1 MLLRNFIRI
10 NATRTLTVSSALLGA
25 TVASAQTL
33 DEVKVQGGRI
43 EQRQFDTPA
52 SVQVIDEATIRSTG
66 AQVNLSDTLGRVP
79 GVVSLNRN
87 NYAQDVQIS
96 IRGFGARAPFGL
108 RGIRLITDGIPATIP
123 DGQGQ
128 ATTAS
133 LTSASRIEVLTGP
146 LAQLYGNSSGGVIQ
160 TFTREAGATPEAS
173 TQIFAGTY
181 GLTRTD
187 WQVSGRAGA
196 VGIVADYSNFGIE
209 GYRVNSAAQRKQL
222 NTVMTVDV
230 KEDTK
235 ARIILNSFDMPYAKD
250 PLGLTIDE
258 FNQDA
263 SKAGSGAE
271 RFLARK
277 AVAQNQLGAV
287 LEHKVN
293 KDLELMARVYTG
305 DRQNM
310 GYQVG
315 TLTNNVWTAT
325 GVWTGLNRNFYGTGL
340 QAKGRSSFA
349 DGSGMDWV
357 IGMDYDSSK
366 ELRRGGTTLNGQQTA
381 ASNDTRNELNKAMN
395 RDFFAQL
402 NWHFNEKWTL
412 TTGARN
418 SKVILSSKDNFY
430 TSAADNG
437 SGEVAYKAT
446 SPVLGLTFHANDDLN
461 LYANMGNGFETPT
474 LSEVAYDIKTV
485 GTTTSIK
492 ETFNTKL
499 SASKSHHQEAGLK
512 WKPSNSTQ
520 LDAALFH
527 IYTDNELTTLFSSG
541 GKTAYQNASKTN
553 RDGLEFSFRQ
563 AINPHW
569 RTQVAFTWMTVTYEQ
584 KFRTSPTS
592 TTYVNVGNALPS
604 IPQRQLFANLTWT
617 QNEQS
622 TKARSFTPGMELAAD
637 LVGRT
642 KIFANDLNTA
652 AAPGYSMVNIRAQ
665 QKYKW
670 GPFNTTT
677 YFGVDNLFE
686 RKAIGSVIVNQAS
699 SQFYEPAMPLT
710 ALVGIQ
716 ASLPF

>member
-1 MLLRNFIRI
+1 MLLRNSFRFSV
-10 NATRTLTVSSALLGA
+10 TRTLTVSGILLG
-25 TVASAQTL
+25 VSVSGAQTL
-33 DEVKVQGGRI
+33 EEIKVQGGRI
-43 EQRQFDTPA
+43 EQQQFDTPA

-128 ATTAS
+128 ASTAS

-160 TFTREAGATPEAS
+160 TFTREAGATSEAS
-173 TQIFAGTY
+173 TQLFAGSY

-187 WQVSGRAGA
+187 WQLSGRAGA
-196 VGIVADYSNFGIE
+196 VGIVADFSNFGIE

-222 NTVMTVDV
+222 NTVMTWDV

-235 ARIILNSFDMPYAKD
+235 ARFILNSFDMPYAKD
-250 PLGLTIDE
+250 PLGLTTDE

-271 RFLARK
+271 KYFTRK
-277 AVAQNQLGAV
+277 AVAQNQFGTV
-287 LEHKVN
+287 LEHKVD

-305 DRQNM
+305 DRQNLQ
-310 GYQVG
+310 YQV
-315 TLTNNVWTAT
+315 TTT
-325 GVWTGLNRNFYGTGL
+325 GGNAAYGAWTGLNRNFYGTGL
-340 QAKGRSSFA
+340 QAKGKRSL
-349 DGSGMDWV
+349 SGGTGLDWV

-381 ASNDTRNELNKAMN
+381 AINDTRNELNKATN

-402 NWHFNEKWTL
+402 NWHFDEQWTF
-412 TTGARN
+412 TSGARN
-418 SKVILSSKDNFY
+418 SKVILSSKDNY
-430 TSAADNG
+430 ITTQSPDG
-437 SGEVAYKAT
+437 SGEVTYKAT
-446 SPVLGLTFHANDDLN
+446 SPVMGLTFHANEDLN
-461 LYANMGNGFETPT
+461 VYVNMGNGFETPT
-474 LSEVAYDIKTV
+474 LSEVAYDTKTV
-485 GTTTSIK
+485 GSTTSIK

-499 SASKSHHQEAGLK
+499 SASKSHHQETGLK
-512 WKPSNSTQ
+512 WKPNPSTQ
-520 LDAALFH
+520 LDAAIFH
-527 IYTDNELTTLFSSG
+527 IYTENELTTLLSSS

-553 RDGLEFSFRQ
+553 RDGLELSFRQ

-569 RTQVAFTWMTVTYEQ
+569 RTQVAFTWMSVTYDQ

-592 TTYVNVGNALPS
+592 LSYVKVGNALPA
-604 IPQRQLFANLTWT
+604 IPQRQFFGNVTWT

-622 TKARSFTPGMELAAD
+622 RKPGSFTPGMELAAD

-652 AAPGYSMVNIRAQ
+652 EASGYSMVNIRAQ

-677 YFGVDNLFE
+677 YVGIDNLFE
-686 RKAIGSVIVNQAS
+686 RKAVGSVIVNQAS

-716 ASLPF
+716 ATMPF

>member
-1 MLLRNFIRI
+1 MLLRNTFHSSV
-10 NATRTLTVSSALLGA
+10 TRTLTVSGVLLGA
-25 TVASAQTL
+25 NLSGAQTL

-209 GYRVNSAAQRKQL
+209 GYRVNSSAQRKQL

-230 KEDTK
+230 KDDTK
-235 ARIILNSFDMPYAKD
+235 ARFILNSFDMPYAKD
-250 PLGLTIDE
+250 PLGLTSTE

-263 SKAGSGAE
+263 SKAGTGAE
-271 RFLARK
+271 KYFTRK
-277 AVAQNQLGAV
+277 AVAQNQLGTV
-287 LEHKVN
+287 LEHKVD
-293 KDLELMARVYTG
+293 KDLDLMARVYTG
-305 DRQNM
+305 DRQNLQ
-310 GYQVG
+310 YQV
-315 TLTNNVWTAT
+315 TTT
-325 GVWTGLNRNFYGTGL
+325 GGNAAFGAWTGLNRNFYGTGL
-340 QAKGRSSFA
+340 QAKGRKSLA
-349 DGSGMDWV
+349 DGSGLDWV
-357 IGMDYDSSK
+357 IGMDYDSAK

-381 ASNDTRNELNKAMN
+381 VINDTRNELNKAMN

-402 NWHFNEKWTL
+402 NWHLNDKWTF
-412 TTGARN
+412 TSGARN

-461 LYANMGNGFETPT
+461 LYVNTGNGFETPT
-474 LSEVAYDIKTV
+474 LSEVAYDTKTV
-485 GTTTSIK
+485 GPTTSIK

-499 SASKSHHQEAGLK
+499 SPSKSHHQEAGLK
-512 WKPSNSTQ
+512 WKPSSSTQ

-527 IYTDNELTTLFSSG
+527 IYTDNELTTLLSSS

-563 AINPHW
+563 AINAHW
-569 RTQVAFTWMTVTYEQ
+569 RTQVAFTWMTVTYEK
-584 KFRTSPTS
+584 KFS
-592 TTYVNVGNALPS
+592 TINVGNALPG
-604 IPQRQLFANLTWT
+604 IPQRQFFGNLTWT

-670 GPFNTTT
+670 GAFNTTT
-677 YFGVDNLFE
+677 YVGVDNLFE
-686 RKAIGSVIVNQAS
+686 RKAVGSVIVNQAS
-699 SQFYEPAMPLT
+699 SQFFEPAMPLT

>member
-1 MLLRNFIRI
+1 MLLRNSIR
-10 NATRTLTVSSALLGA
+10 LTTPRMLMVSSALLGA
-25 TVASAQTL
+25 TAAGAQTL
-33 DEVKVQGGRI
+33 EEVKVQGGRI

-52 SVQVIDEATIRSTG
+52 SVQVIDEAAIRSSG
-66 AQVNLSDTLGRVP
+66 AQINLSDTLGRVP

-128 ATTAS
+128 ATTAA

-173 TQIFAGTY
+173 TQIFAGSY
-181 GLTRTD
+181 GLTRTNI
-187 WQVSGRAGA
+187 QASGRAGA

-250 PLGLTIDE
+250 PLGLTIEE
-258 FNQDA
+258 FNLDA
-263 SKAGSGAE
+263 SKAGSNAE
-271 RFLARK
+271 KYFTRK
-277 AVAQNQLGAV
+277 AVAQNQLGTV

-293 KDLELMARVYTG
+293 KDLDLMARVYTG
-305 DRQNM
+305 DRQNLQH
-310 GYQVG
+310 QV
-315 TLTNNVWTAT
+315 TTTNGDAT
-325 GVWTGLNRNFYGTGL
+325 YGAWTGLNRNFYGTGM

-349 DGSGMDWV
+349 YGSGIDWV

-381 ASNDTRNELNKAMN
+381 AINETRNELNKAMN

-402 NWHFNEKWTL
+402 NWHLNEKWTL

-418 SKVILSSKDNFY
+418 SKIILSSKDNMF
-430 TSAADNG
+430 TSAANDG
-437 SGEVAYKAT
+437 SGEVVYKAT
-446 SPVLGLTFHANDDLN
+446 SPVFGLTFHANDALN
-461 LYANMGNGFETPT
+461 LYVNTGNGFETPT
-474 LSEVAYDIKTV
+474 LAEVAYSTASN
-485 GTTTSIK
+485 GTSIN
-492 ETFNTKL
+492 EVFNKNL
-499 SASKSHHQEAGLK
+499 LASKSHHQEAGLK
-512 WKPSNSTQ
+512 WKPDSSTQ
-520 LDAALFH
+520 LDAAVFH
-527 IYTDNELTTLFSSG
+527 ITTDNEITTQVSSSG
-541 GKTAYQNASKTN
+541 KTTYKNASKTS
-553 RDGLEFSFRQ
+553 RDGLEFAFRK
-563 AINPHW
+563 AIDSHW
-569 RTQVAFTWMTVTYEQ
+569 RTQVALTYMTVSYDQ
-584 KFRTSPTS
+584 SFVYRGGGVNRTVTA
-592 TTYVNVGNALPS
+592 GNALPG

-622 TKARSFTPGMELAAD
+622 SKAGSFTPGMELAAD

-652 AAPGYSMVNIRAQ
+652 SAPGYSMVNIRAQ

-670 GPFNTTT
+670 GPVNTTT
-677 YFGVDNLFE
+677 FVGIDNLFE
-686 RKAIGSVIVNQAS
+686 RKAVGSVIVNQAS
-699 SQFYEPAMPLT
+699 SQFFEPAMPLT

-716 ASLPF
+716 ASMPF